1 MYDIIPE
8 LQELISIP
16 AVADRVTIQTK
27 FVEYCIE
34 NDIVDLHCHRYNVSR
49 CSKMRALLGC
59 DVVQSQDLFRH
70 LRGLIKPFAVTDRL
84 LEQRQYQ

>member
-1 MYDIIPE
+1 MVSSSRPDLNEEAYYRERMNRGEKVMYDIIPE

-16 AVADRVTIQTK
+16 SVADRVTIQTK

-59 DVVQSQDLFRH
+59 DVVQS
-70 LRGLIKPFAVTDRL
+70 
-84 LEQRQYQ
+84 